1 MDKEVRRGAAI
12 LMVAGFA
19 LFGTACTSSGE
30 DGEAVASSERECR
43 SFSQPGTK
51 MRESICR
58 TKEQWAMIDAGEAE
72 RASREDLTDEFF
84 RRQAE
89 LGAQGQGPAVDTP

>member
-1 MDKEVRRGAAI
+1 MDEQLKHGIGI
-12 LMVAGFA
+12 LLVAGFA
-19 LFGTACTSSGE
+19 VLGNACTSPGE

-51 MRESICR
+51 MKESVCR
-58 TKEQWAMIDAGEAE
+58 TREQWAMIDAGEAE

-84 RRQAE
+84 RRQTE
-89 LGAQGQGPAVDTP
+89 LGAQGQGPAFDTP